1 MYGSEVALVL
11 DLTDGG
17 FYNLRVNKNKGVEM
31 LGPIGWPELTIIV
44 ILALLIVG
52 PKGLPKL
59 GKSVGK
65 AIRDFKR
72 EANELK
78 QAVEFEIDEDD
89 RKEVVKKK
97 KKKKKKK
104 PSGQNQES
112 TSTSEPKETK
122 DSEVKE
128 SSKPEPEESTK

>member
-1 MYGSEVALVL
+1 
-11 DLTDGG
+11 
-17 FYNLRVNKNKGVEM
+17 M

-78 QAVEFEIDEDD
+78 QAVEFEIDEED
-89 RKEVVKKK
+89 RKEEVKKK
-97 KKKKKKK
+97 KKKKRPVKKATTEASNSEEK
-104 PSGQNQES
+104 E
-112 TSTSEPKETK
+112 EPKAE
-122 DSEVKE
+122 
-128 SSKPEPEESTK
+128 

>member
-1 MYGSEVALVL
+1 
-11 DLTDGG
+11 
-17 FYNLRVNKNKGVEM
+17 M

-89 RKEVVKKK
+89 RREEL

-104 PSGQNQES
+104 PSKKK
-112 TSTSEPKETK
+112 TETA
-122 DSEVKE
+122 E
-128 SSKPEPEESTK
+128 SSEKKAE